1 MRGYTRGPFN
11 GITIGMNSGS
21 SSSAAAVKDIFVKD
35 HMRTPV
41 VTISAEAGLDRAMSI
56 MRSQRI
62 RHLPVVD
69 EAGLMV
75 GLITDRDLRMSM
87 EEIEQGPNHAP
98 KGYFLPALTKVKTVM
113 VKNVLTSTPDMP
125 LANAA
130 VIMSERKIGC
140 LPVLEPG
147 AKKVAGIVTESD
159 MLRLLAKML
168 KQKGA

>member
-1 MRGYTRGPFN
+1 M
-11 GITIGMNSGS
+11 I
-21 SSSAAAVKDIFVKD
+21 KDIFVKD
-35 HMRTPV
+35 HMRSPV
-41 VTISAEAGLDRAMSI
+41 ITISGEAGLDRAMSI

-69 EAGLMV
+69 ENGQMI
-75 GLITDRDLRMSM
+75 GLIADRDLRMSM

-98 KGYFLPALTKVKTVM
+98 KGYFLPALTKIKNIMVKTV
-113 VKNVLTSTPDMP
+113 LTATPEMP

-140 LPVLEPG
+140 LPVLDPVT
-147 AKKVAGIVTESD
+147 KKVLGILTESD

>member
-1 MRGYTRGPFN
+1 
-11 GITIGMNSGS
+11 
-21 SSSAAAVKDIFVKD
+21 
-35 HMRTPV
+35 MRTPV
-41 VTISAEAGLDRAMSI
+41 VTISEDAGLDRAMSI

-69 EAGLMV
+69 DGGHMV

-87 EEIEQGPNHAP
+87 EEIEQGPSHAP
-98 KGYFLPALTKVKTVM
+98 KGYFLPALTKVKGAM
-113 VKNVLTSTPDMP
+113 VKDILTATPEMP

-140 LPVLEPG
+140 LPVLEPNT
-147 AKKVAGIVTESD
+147 KKVAGIITESD

>member
-1 MRGYTRGPFN
+1 
-11 GITIGMNSGS
+11 
-21 SSSAAAVKDIFVKD
+21 VDIFVKD
-35 HMRTPV
+35 HMRTPCI
-41 VTISAEAGLDRAMSI
+41 TISEEAGLDRAMSI

-69 EAGLMV
+69 SDGLMV
-75 GLITDRDLRMSM
+75 GVITDRDLRMSM
-87 EEIEQGPNHAP
+87 EEIEQGPSHAP
-98 KGYFLPALTKVKTVM
+98 KGYFLPALTKVKNVM
-113 VKNVLTSTPDMP
+113 VKNVLTTTPEMP

-147 AKKVAGIVTESD
+147 TKKVLGIVTESD